1 MSKKKKTK
9 RPEPES
15 LGLSPVGVETHA
27 HLDMDE
33 FAEDL
38 DEVLERA
45 AGSGVANIGQV
56 FLGPSAYGKNRAL
69 FNGRKGFFFILGVH
83 PHDATSLDQAALD
96 AMRQAFAA
104 DPALKAVGE
113 IGLDFFYDLSPRD
126 VQRQAFRAQLRLA
139 REVDKPVVV
148 HSRDARDETM
158 AILEDEGFAGRPLL
172 WHCFGHGADFAA
184 RVVERGWLM
193 SIPGTVTF
201 KKSDVLREAVAAA
214 PIERLVIET
223 DCPYMAPE
231 PYRGKRNEPAFCVFT
246 AREIARIKGM
256 DVQDVWRITAQNAMA
271 FFGLGQGAF

>member
-15 LGLSPVGVETHA
+15 LGLLHVGVETHA

-38 DEVLERA
+38 DQVLERA
-45 AGSGVANIGQV
+45 AKSGVAHIGQV
-56 FLGPSAYGKNRAL
+56 FLGPAVYGKNRAL

-96 AMRQAFAA
+96 AMRQAFAD
-104 DPALKAVGE
+104 DPELKAVGE
-113 IGLDFFYDLSPRD
+113 IGLDYYYDYSPRE
-126 VQRQAFRAQLRLA
+126 VQRQAFRDQLRLA
-139 REVDKPVVV
+139 RNVDKPVVV

-158 AILEDEGFAGRPLL
+158 AILEEEGFGGRPLL

-184 RVVERGWLM
+184 KVAGRGWLM

-201 KKSDVLREAVAAA
+201 KKSDVLREAVAAT
-214 PIERLVIET
+214 PIEHLVIET

-246 AREIARIKGM
+246 AQEVARVKGM
-256 DVQDVWRITAQNAMA
+256 DVQDVWRITADNAKK
-271 FFGLGQGAF
+271 FFGLG